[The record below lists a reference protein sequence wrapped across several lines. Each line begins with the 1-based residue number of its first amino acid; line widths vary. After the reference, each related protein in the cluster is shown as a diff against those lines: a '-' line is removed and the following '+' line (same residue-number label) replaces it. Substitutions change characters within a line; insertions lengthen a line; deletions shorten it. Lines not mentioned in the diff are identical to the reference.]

1 MIGVAIYTT
10 IKILWK
16 RNKNKSLIVRL
27 NGHNWK
33 AVAKVIKEAETCR

>member
-27 NGHNWK
+27 NGHDWK
-33 AVAKVIKEAETCR
+33 TVAKVIKEVEAGR